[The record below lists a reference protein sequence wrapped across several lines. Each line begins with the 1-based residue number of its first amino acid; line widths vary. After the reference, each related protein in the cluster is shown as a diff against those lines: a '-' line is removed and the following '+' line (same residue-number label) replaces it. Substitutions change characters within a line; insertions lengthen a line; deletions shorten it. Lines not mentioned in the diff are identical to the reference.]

1 MTNSEYDTLATVAGA
16 LGLAVFVI
24 TLVLIYGSKR

>member
-1 MTNSEYDTLATVAGA
+1 MTNSEYDTIALIAGA
-16 LGLAVFVI
+16 VGLAVFVI